1 MDGIAQPRAG
11 AFDEL
16 MALRGTAPPT
26 AGEVTITGA
35 DPFFRT
41 PFRIGEVV
49 SSALA
54 ATGVAANDIWAL
66 RGHPRQKVAIR
77 LEEAAATLRTVDYTR
92 ARGEDGVYRHVPIPL
107 TMAHMLKV
115 TQPWRARNGRWFL
128 PHLNLP
134 DLSARVLR
142 VLGCESTPEAVSA
155 AVAQWDPAE
164 LEEAIAAAHACGGAI
179 RTEEEWSAHPQG
191 TYLAGRPV
199 VELERTGPGE
209 PEAFHPGDRPLSGIR
224 VLDLTR
230 ILAGPVG
237 SRGLAEHGAD
247 VLMVTTR
254 DLPQTPE
261 HVRDT
266 SHGKRS
272 CFLDLKTTEG
282 SARFAELVRE
292 ADVVVNGYRPGALA
306 KLGFGMDTLQ
316 RLRPGIIQV
325 SVSCYG
331 SAGPFADRAGWEQVA
346 QAVTGICETQ
356 GAAVGA
362 GQPKLVFAPVCDYTT
377 GYLATYGALL
387 ALARRAREGGS
398 WQVHVSLCQ
407 SAMLLQRQGLLK
419 KFTAAPEVLTEEQLA
434 PLHVQEE
441 GVYGD
446 LRTLGPVL
454 RMSETPPRWDK
465 PTPPLGGGVPIW
477 LPRHS
482 HIPPT

>member
-1 MDGIAQPRAG
+1 MDSMQRNGAA

-16 MALRGTAPPT
+16 VALRAAPPPA

-41 PFRIGEVV
+41 PFRIGQVV
-49 SSALA
+49 SGALA
-54 ATGVAANDIWAL
+54 ATGVAANDIWEL
-66 RGHPRQKVAIR
+66 RGHPRQSIAVH
-77 LEEAAATLRTVDYTR
+77 LPEAAATLRTVDYTR
-92 ARGEDGVYRHVPIPL
+92 ARGEDGVYRHVPIPQA
-107 TMAHMLKV
+107 MAHMLKV

-134 DLSARVLR
+134 ALSARVLG
-142 VLGCESTPEAVSA
+142 VLGCGSTPEAVSA
-155 AVAQWDPAE
+155 AVAQWDPVE
-164 LEEAIAAAHACGGAI
+164 LEEAIAAARACGGAI
-179 RTEEEWSAHPQG
+179 RTWEEWLAHPQG
-191 TYLAGRPV
+191 AYLAGRPV
-199 VELERTGPGE
+199 VELVRTGSSA
-209 PEAFHPGDRPLSGIR
+209 PEAFHPGERPLSGIR

-247 VLMVTTR
+247 VLMVTAR

-272 CFLDLKTTEG
+272 CFLDLKTPEDA
-282 SARFAELVRE
+282 ARFAELVRE
-292 ADVVVNGYRPGALA
+292 ADVVVNGFRPGALA
-306 KLGFGMDTLQ
+306 ALGFGMEELA

-331 SAGPFADRAGWEQVA
+331 SGGPFADRAGWEQVA

-356 GAAVGA
+356 GAAIGA
-362 GQPKLVFAPVCDYTT
+362 GQPRLVFAPVCDYTT

-407 SAMLLQRQGLLK
+407 SAMLIQRQGLLDE
-419 KFTAAPEVLTEEQLA
+419 FGAAPEVLSETQLA
-434 PLHVQEE
+434 PLQVQEH
-441 GVYGD
+441 GTYGD
-446 LRTLGPVL
+446 LQTLGPVL
-454 RMSETPPRWDK
+454 RMSETPPHWDK
-465 PTPPLGGGVPIW
+465 PTPSLGGDRPVW
-477 LPRHS
+477 LPR
-482 HIPPT
+482 

>member
-1 MDGIAQPRAG
+1 MLQAQAG
-11 AFDEL
+11 AFGEL
-16 MALRGTAPPT
+16 MALRGTAPPA

-54 ATGVAANDIWAL
+54 ATGVAANDIWQL
-66 RGHPRQKVAIR
+66 RGHLRQRVAID
-77 LEEAAATLRTVDYTR
+77 LPEAAATLRTVDYTR
-92 ARGEDGVYRHVPIPL
+92 ARGEDGVYRHIPIPQ

-134 DLSARVLR
+134 ALSARVLG

-155 AVAQWDPAE
+155 AVARWDPVE
-164 LEEAIAAAHACGGAI
+164 LEEAIAAAGACGGAV
-179 RTEEEWSAHPQG
+179 RTREEWLAHPQG

-199 VELERTGPGE
+199 VELERAGPAA
-209 PEAFHPGDRPLSGIR
+209 PEAFHPGDCPLSGIR

-306 KLGFGMDTLQ
+306 RLGFGMDTLQ
-316 RLRPGIIQV
+316 QLRPGIIQV

-362 GQPKLVFAPVCDYTT
+362 GQPKLVFAPACDYTT

-387 ALARRAREGGS
+387 ALARRARDGGS

-419 KFTAAPEVLTEEQLA
+419 DFIAAPEVLTEEQLVR
-434 PLHVQEE
+434 LHVRED

-465 PTPPLGGGVPIW
+465 PTPSLGGGMPVW

-482 HIPPT
+482 QPALA

>member
-1 MDGIAQPRAG
+1 MAQTKPG
-11 AFDEL
+11 AFEEVA
-16 MALRGTAPPT
+16 ALRGAPTPP
-26 AGEVTITGA
+26 GEVTITGA

-41 PFRIGEVV
+41 PFRIGTAV
-49 SSALA
+49 SGALA
-54 ATGVAANDIWAL
+54 ATGVAANDIWEL
-66 RGHPRQKVAIR
+66 RGHPRQKIAVR
-77 LEEAAATLRTVDYTR
+77 LDEAAATLRTVDYTR
-92 ARGEDGVYRHVPIPL
+92 ARGEDGAYRHVPIPQ

-134 DLSARVLR
+134 VLSARVLG

-155 AVAQWDPAE
+155 AVAGWDPVE
-164 LEEAIAAAHACGGAI
+164 LEEAIAAAGACGGAI
-179 RTEEEWSAHPQG
+179 RTQAEWLAHPQG
-191 TYLAGRPV
+191 AYLAGRPV
-199 VELERTGPGE
+199 VELERTGPSA
-209 PEAFHPGDRPLSGIR
+209 PEAFHPGDRSLSGIR

-247 VLMVTTR
+247 VLMVTAR

-272 CFLDLKTTEG
+272 CFLDLKTAEG
-282 SARFAELVRE
+282 ASRFAELVRE

-306 KLGFGMDTLQ
+306 RLGFGMEELV

-325 SVSCYG
+325 TVSCYG
-331 SAGPFADRAGWEQVA
+331 SGGPFAERAGWEQVA

-356 GAAVGA
+356 GAAIGA

-398 WQVHVSLCQ
+398 WAVHVSLCG
-407 SAMLLQRQGLLK
+407 SAMLLQRQGLLQD
-419 KFTAAPEVLTEEQLA
+419 FSSAPEVLAEDRLA
-434 PLHVQEE
+434 PLQVREE

-446 LRTLGPVL
+446 LLTLGPVL
-454 RMSETPPRWDK
+454 RMSETPPRWHS
-465 PTPPLGGGVPIW
+465 PTPRLGGDAPVW
-477 LPRHS
+477 LPRA
-482 HIPPT
+482 